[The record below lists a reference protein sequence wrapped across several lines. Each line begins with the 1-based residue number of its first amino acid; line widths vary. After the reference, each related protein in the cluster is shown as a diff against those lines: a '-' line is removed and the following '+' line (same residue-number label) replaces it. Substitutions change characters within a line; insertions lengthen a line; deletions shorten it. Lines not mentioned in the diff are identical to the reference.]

1 LQPGSQAPYPRS
13 RGFTLLELLV
23 AVSILALI
31 AVVAWRG
38 LSALTAT
45 RERLEPQSDEVHA
58 LLAGF
63 GQMER
68 DLTQVP
74 TNARLFALPM
84 QAVRVFATDGH
95 PTLQILRL
103 ARSPDGS
110 SAAAVQIVFYRVR
123 DGQLERQ
130 STAAQRFY
138 SANNSATL
146 DAVALVPKIDEMQVR
161 VWRNGVGWI
170 TPGSDADAANTVGI
184 EVRLQRHD
192 GTSVR
197 RVFAIG

>member
-1 LQPGSQAPYPRS
+1 LQPASPTPHTRR

-58 LLAGF
+58 LLAGL
-63 GQMER
+63 GQIER
-68 DLTQVP
+68 DLAQVP
-74 TNARLFALPM
+74 TNARLFALPT
-84 QAVRVFATDGH
+84 QALRVMAIEGS

-123 DGQLERQ
+123 DGHLERQ

-138 SANNSATL
+138 SASGAATM
-146 DAVALVPKIDEMQVR
+146 DAVALVPGVDAMQIR
-161 VWRNGVGWI
+161 VWRSNVGWI
-170 TPGSDADAANTVGI
+170 TPGSDADAASTVGV

-197 RVFAIG
+197 RVFVVG